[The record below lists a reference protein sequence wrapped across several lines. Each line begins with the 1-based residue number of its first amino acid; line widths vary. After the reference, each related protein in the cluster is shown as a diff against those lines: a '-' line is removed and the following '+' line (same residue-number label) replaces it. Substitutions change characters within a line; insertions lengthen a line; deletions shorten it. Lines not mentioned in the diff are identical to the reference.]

1 MILSLQSL
9 SEKVRKVEFI
19 VREKR
24 RERENQEGE
33 SRRKKRSSLTGWREN
48 KVRERRGREREET
61 LRKEIER
68 NRSKRF
74 P

>member
-1 MILSLQSL
+1 MQSL
-9 SEKVRKVEFI
+9 SEKGRKVEFI

-48 KVRERRGREREET
+48 KVREREEEEREET